1 MTGMTAS
8 SAQRGHVGY
17 VLKKFPRL
25 SETFVLNEILGVER
39 SGLEVSVFSLRP
51 PDDEPRHSAL
61 SEVRA
66 SVSVVERGEGS
77 SLGAL
82 LARIT
87 SERGDDVADRVAAFV
102 GKLPVDRQ
110 RRLVA
115 QALAIATDVEARGI
129 THLHAHFVT
138 IAAHTAYVV
147 HLLTGV
153 SFTCTAHAKDIYRH
167 GIDRDVFTEVVM
179 AARSLVTVCH
189 ANERHIRAELVTD
202 PSLPIDVIA
211 NGLPLDMLPTADAS
225 ISREQ
230 FVLAVGRL
238 VEKKGFDILID
249 ACGLLRDTGR
259 AVRCVIAGGGDEFD
273 RLTAQVA
280 ERDLGGLVELLGPV
294 TRDRVI
300 DLMRRAALL
309 AVPCVTGAD
318 GNRDALPTV
327 VLEAM
332 AVGLPVVATPVGG
345 IEEMIQ
351 HDVEGIIVA
360 ERDVQG
366 LAAAITSLVDDAP
379 MHARMSAAGPARVA
393 AEFTQD
399 ATLPRLLELFTGA
412 TTAR

>member
-1 MTGMTAS
+1 VPG
-8 SAQRGHVGY
+8 QRVGY

-25 SETFVLNEILGVER
+25 SETFILNEVLGVER
-39 SGLEVSVFSLRP
+39 SGLDVTVFSLRP
-51 PDDEPRHSAL
+51 PDDEPRHHDTSN
-61 SEVRA
+61 VRA
-66 SVSVVERGEGS
+66 DVLVVERSNGT
-77 SLGAL
+77 SLGKL
-82 LARIT
+82 LDDIGRQH
-87 SERGDDVADRVAAFV
+87 GDDTADRVASFIS
-102 GKLPVDRQ
+102 KLPVDRQ

-115 QALAIATDVEARGI
+115 QARSIAAEVDLRGI

-167 GIDRDVFTEVVM
+167 GIDRDVFTEVVT

-189 ANERHIRAELVTD
+189 ANERHIRAKLVAD

-211 NGLPLDMLPTADAS
+211 NGLPLDMLPAADPN

-230 FVLAVGRL
+230 FILAVGRL

-249 ACGLLRDTGR
+249 ACAALRDAGR
-259 AVRCVIAGGGDEFD
+259 PIRCVIAGGGDEFD
-273 RLTAQVA
+273 RLVAQVA
-280 ERDLGGLVELLGPV
+280 QRDLGGLVDLLGPV

-300 DLMRRAALL
+300 DLMRRATLL

-351 HDVEGIIVA
+351 HDVEGIIVP
-360 ERDVQG
+360 ERDVSG
-366 LAAAITSLVDDAP
+366 LAAAITSLFDEAP
-379 MHARMSAAGPARVA
+379 MHARMSTAGPARVA

-399 ATLPRLLELFTGA
+399 ATLPRLIELFTSA
-412 TTAR
+412 TNPA

>member
-1 MTGMTAS
+1 MPMPTPAEP
-8 SAQRGHVGY
+8 GHRIGY

-39 SGLEVSVFSLRP
+39 SGHQVTVFSLRP
-51 PDDEPRHSAL
+51 PDDEPRHSAMAD
-61 SEVRA
+61 VRA
-66 SVSVVERGEGS
+66 EVLVVERSDGK
-77 SLGAL
+77 SLGQL
-82 LARIT
+82 LAAIG
-87 SERGDDVADRVAAFV
+87 SERGNATADRVAAFIS
-102 GKLPVDRQ
+102 KLPVDRQ

-115 QALAIATDVEARGI
+115 QAHAIASEVDARGI

-138 IAAHTAYVV
+138 VAAHTAYVV

-167 GIDRDVFTEVVM
+167 GIDRDVFSEVVM
-179 AARSLVTVCH
+179 AARSLVTVCR
-189 ANERHIRAELVTD
+189 ANEQHIRTSLVAD

-211 NGLPLDMLPTADAS
+211 NGLPVDMLPTADAT
-225 ISREQ
+225 ISREP

-249 ACGLLRDTGR
+249 TCARLRDAGR
-259 AVRCVIAGGGDEFD
+259 PVRCAIAGGGDEFE
-273 RLTAQVA
+273 RLTARIA
-280 ERDLGGLVELLGPV
+280 ELRLDGQVELLGPV

-300 DLMRRAALL
+300 DLMRRATVL

-351 HDVEGIIVA
+351 HDVEGLIVA
-360 ERDVQG
+360 ERDIDG
-366 LAAAITSLVDDAP
+366 LGAAITRLFDDAVL
-379 MHARMSAAGPARVA
+379 HARMSAAGPARVA

-399 ATLPRLLELFTGA
+399 ATLPRLLELFTG
-412 TTAR
+412 TTNPA

>member
-1 MTGMTAS
+1 MSVQTPAEAG
-8 SAQRGHVGY
+8 QRIGY

-39 SGLEVSVFSLRP
+39 SGHQVTVFSLRP
-51 PDDEPRHSAL
+51 PDDEPRHSAMAD
-61 SEVRA
+61 VRA
-66 SVSVVERGEGS
+66 EVLVVERSDGN
-77 SLGAL
+77 SLGQL
-82 LARIT
+82 LAAIG
-87 SERGDDVADRVAAFV
+87 SDRGNATADRVASFIS
-102 GKLPVDRQ
+102 KLPVDRQ

-115 QALAIATDVEARGI
+115 QAYAIAREVDARDI

-138 IAAHTAYVV
+138 VAAHTAYVV

-167 GIDRDVFTEVVM
+167 GIDRDVFSEVVM

-189 ANERHIRAELVTD
+189 ANERHIRTSLVAD

-211 NGLPLDMLPTADAS
+211 NGLPVDMLPTADAT
-225 ISREQ
+225 IDREP

-249 ACGLLRDTGR
+249 TCARLRDAGR
-259 AVRCVIAGGGDEFD
+259 PVRCAIAGGGDEFE
-273 RLTAQVA
+273 RLTARIA
-280 ERDLGGLVELLGPV
+280 ELRLDGQVELLGPV

-300 DLMRRAALL
+300 DLMRRATVL

-351 HDVEGIIVA
+351 HDVEGLIVA
-360 ERDVQG
+360 ERDIDG
-366 LAAAITSLVDDAP
+366 LGAAITRLFDDAVL
-379 MHARMSAAGPARVA
+379 HARMSAAGPVRVA
-393 AEFTQD
+393 AEFTQE

-412 TTAR
+412 TNPA